1 MEFWGIEV
9 KSGQPIKADPGANY
23 VIHLSQ
29 FRSYSIV
36 EASLGESKNKAESVP
51 LYVNVDGKKLIL
63 GTLSHQ
69 SCPQLSFDL
78 VFDEE
83 FELSHNW
90 KNGSVYFLGYKTFI
104 PEEGDDFGMSS
115 EEESK
120 EEEEEELPVAAAA
133 AVNGKAMLD
142 AKTAKANAGKPD
154 AVKQS
159 GKIAEPSNN
168 KKSEDEDDDDESED
182 ESGSDEEDDSDDDD
196 EFDEMSID
204 ESSDDEDKETPK
216 KVESSN
222 KRPAEAAT
230 PASAKKAKSAVT
242 PQKTDGKKGGHTTSS
257 KAIWEKFCKVSKAMP
272 GKRFYDFSEI
282 RREIQAE
289 TDRDAGGNKGVSD
302 KQIRLKIFSPNV
314 LDITLMDLPGITKV
328 TVGDQPSDIEARI
341 RKMIMSYIKQPSC
354 LIIAVTPANSDL
366 ANFDALQI
374 AGNADLDGG

>member
-29 FRSYSIV
+29 
-36 EASLGESKNKAESVP
+36 ASLGESKNKAESVP

-90 KNGSVYFLGYKTFI
+90 KNGSVYFLG
-104 PEEGDDFGMSS
+104 MSS
-115 EEESK
+115 EEES
-120 EEEEEELPVAAAA
+120 EEEEDEELPVAAAA
-133 AVNGKAMLD
+133 AAAVNGKAKPD

-168 KKSEDEDDDDESED
+168 RKSEDEDDDDESED

-196 EFDEMSID
+196 ESDEMSMD
-204 ESSDDEDKETPK
+204 ESSDDEDEETPK
-216 KVESSN
+216 KVESSKKRPVESSK

-242 PQKTDGKKGGHTTSS
+242 PQKTDGKKGGHTATPHPAKQSGKNS
-257 KAIWEKFCKVSKAMP
+257 AKSPKSFGSEGGLESHKKAKHG
-272 GKRFYDFSEI
+272 GK
-282 RREIQAE
+282 
-289 TDRDAGGNKGVSD
+289 
-302 KQIRLKIFSPNV
+302 
-314 LDITLMDLPGITKV
+314 
-328 TVGDQPSDIEARI
+328 
-341 RKMIMSYIKQPSC
+341 
-354 LIIAVTPANSDL
+354 
-366 ANFDALQI
+366 
-374 AGNADLDGG
+374 

>member
-29 FRSYSIV
+29 
-36 EASLGESKNKAESVP
+36 ASLGESKNKAESVP

-115 EEESK
+115 EEES
-120 EEEEEELPVAAAA
+120 EEEEDEELPVAAAA
-133 AVNGKAMLD
+133 AAAAVNGKAKPD

-159 GKIAEPSNN
+159 GKIAEPSSN

-196 EFDEMSID
+196 ESDEMSMD
-204 ESSDDEDKETPK
+204 ESSDDEDEETPK
-216 KVESSN
+216 KVESSKKIPVESSK

-242 PQKTDGKKGGHTTSS
+242 PQKTDGKKGGHTATPHPAKQSGKNS
-257 KAIWEKFCKVSKAMP
+257 AKSPKSGGQFSCGSCNKSFGSEGGLESHKKAKHG
-272 GKRFYDFSEI
+272 GK
-282 RREIQAE
+282 
-289 TDRDAGGNKGVSD
+289 
-302 KQIRLKIFSPNV
+302 
-314 LDITLMDLPGITKV
+314 
-328 TVGDQPSDIEARI
+328 
-341 RKMIMSYIKQPSC
+341 
-354 LIIAVTPANSDL
+354 
-366 ANFDALQI
+366 
-374 AGNADLDGG
+374 

>member
-1 MEFWGIEV
+1 IEV

-29 FRSYSIV
+29 
-36 EASLGESKNKAESVP
+36 ASLGESKNKAESVP

-90 KNGSVYFLGYKTFI
+90 KNGSVYFLG
-104 PEEGDDFGMSS
+104 MSS
-115 EEESK
+115 EEES
-120 EEEEEELPVAAAA
+120 EEEEDEELPVAAAA
-133 AVNGKAMLD
+133 AAAVNGKAKPD

-168 KKSEDEDDDDESED
+168 RKSEDEDDDDESED

-196 EFDEMSID
+196 ESDEMSMD
-204 ESSDDEDKETPK
+204 ESSDDEDEETPK
-216 KVESSN
+216 KVESSKKRPVESSK

-242 PQKTDGKKGGHTTSS
+242 PQKTDGKKGGHTATPHPAKQSGKNS
-257 KAIWEKFCKVSKAMP
+257 AKSPKSGGQFSCGSCNKSFGSEGGLESHKKAKHG
-272 GKRFYDFSEI
+272 GK
-282 RREIQAE
+282 
-289 TDRDAGGNKGVSD
+289 
-302 KQIRLKIFSPNV
+302 
-314 LDITLMDLPGITKV
+314 
-328 TVGDQPSDIEARI
+328 
-341 RKMIMSYIKQPSC
+341 
-354 LIIAVTPANSDL
+354 
-366 ANFDALQI
+366 
-374 AGNADLDGG
+374 